1 MKAST
6 LPKYL
11 VKRKLGFYAV
21 MEIPLKVQPV
31 LGKRRFLQSLETRE
45 QSLAERRLHIVAVRW
60 KAAIEKAR
68 GTHDPSASVLWEVM
82 EWRKELAA
90 TTDEDTRTALEDA
103 ITDKLEAVEAR
114 DGPEAAQDAAQIVF
128 GNSVPLK
135 DQVEAWMGTTRHL
148 NPKTRDIQENA
159 VRAFCDHFKSS
170 HRIDKTS
177 VKEYLLVLRMKHG
190 LSDQT
195 IGARLS
201 FLRSFMGY
209 VDETY
214 GTGLVSLFTSK
225 ALGKAPSAKTTKQR
239 AWTAFTAAEVSKLYE
254 AARAG
259 KKVQDQTLADLIA
272 LAAYTG
278 CRIEELGQLRPE
290 DITEQSIKIG
300 NAKTAAGIREV
311 PMHPVLWPLVQ
322 RLLKDP
328 AGDFLVPGSAGSYDK
343 RTNALGTRFGRLKT
357 AMGFSDRHVFHSIR
371 KTVVSQL
378 EQAGVGENVTA
389 DIVGH
394 EKPRITYGL
403 YSSGTSLSQKAEAL
417 MCVAYPST
425 LGMTD

>member
-1 MKAST
+1 MKATT

-21 MEIPLKVQPV
+21 MEIPLQVQPIF
-31 LGKRRFLQSLETRE
+31 GKRRFLQSLETRE
-45 QSLAERRLHIVAVRW
+45 QSLAERRLHIVTVRW

-68 GTHDPSASVLWEVM
+68 GAHDPSASVLWEVM
-82 EWRKELAA
+82 EWRKELAE
-90 TTDEDTRTALEDA
+90 TTDEDTKTALEDA
-103 ITDKLEAVEAR
+103 ITDKLEAIEAR
-114 DGPEAAQDAAQIVF
+114 EGPEAAQDAAQIVF
-128 GNSVPLK
+128 SNSVALG
-135 DQVEAWMGTTRHL
+135 DQIDDWMNTTKHL
-148 NPKTRDIQENA
+148 NAKTRDIQEKA
-159 VRAFCDHFKSS
+159 VKAFCDYFKSS
-170 HRIDKTS
+170 HRIDKAT
-177 VKEYLLVLRMKHG
+177 VKAYLLELRTKHD

-201 FLRSFMGY
+201 FLRSFVGY
-209 VDETY
+209 IDETF
-214 GTGLVSLFTSK
+214 GTTLVSLFTSK
-225 ALGKAPSAKTTKQR
+225 ALVKSTSAKTTKQR
-239 AWTAFTAAEVSKLYE
+239 AWTAFTPEEVSRLYE

-259 KKVQDQTLADLIA
+259 RKEQDRTLADLIA

-290 DITEQSIKIG
+290 DVTEQSIKIG

-311 PMHPVLWPLVQ
+311 PMHPTLWPLAK
-322 RLLKDP
+322 RLIEKPVD
-328 AGDFLVPGSAGSYDK
+328 GFLVRGSAGSYDK

-357 AMGFSDRHVFHSIR
+357 SLGFSDRHVFHSIR

-378 EQAGVGENVTA
+378 EQAGVSENVTA

-403 YSSGTSLSQKAEAL
+403 YSSGTSLKQKAEAIL
-417 MCVAYPST
+417 SLAYRGR
-425 LGMTD
+425 LAEV